1 MVKSFY
7 WFAYWVVRI
16 YLKIFRGLTIY
27 GLENFPKTG
36 PVVVAGNHVS
46 NFDPPVLGVS
56 LNRPCRFLAKKELF
70 LNSFSGGILRALGA
84 FPIDRGKADLE
95 AIKTSIRV
103 LKEGEPLMVFPEGT
117 RHKPGQLGQAQPGIV
132 NIAIKGQA
140 SILPCALTNTHGGRP
155 IVVRIGK
162 LIDLSSYFERKI
174 SKEEAE
180 ELANRIMEEIA
191 KLLEQ
196 DRYLL
201 RKMDK

>member
-1 MVKSFY
+1 MNKTFY
-7 WFAYWVVRI
+7 WLAYWIVRI
-16 YLKIFRGLTIY
+16 YLKVFRGLTIY
-27 GLENFPKTG
+27 GLENFPQRG

-46 NFDPPVLGVS
+46 NFDPPVLAVS

-70 LNSFSGGILRALGA
+70 QNGFLGGVLRALGA

-95 AIKTSIRV
+95 AIKTSIKV
-103 LKEGEPLMVFPEGT
+103 LKDGDPLMVFPEGT
-117 RHKPGQLGQAQPGIV
+117 RRKPGQLGEAQPGIV

-140 SILPCALTNTHGGRP
+140 SIVPCALTNTHGGRP
-155 IVVRIGK
+155 VVVRIGQP
-162 LIDLSSYFERKI
+162 IDLSNYFERKI

-180 ELANRIMEEIA
+180 ELARRIMDEIG

-196 DRYLL
+196 DRHLL